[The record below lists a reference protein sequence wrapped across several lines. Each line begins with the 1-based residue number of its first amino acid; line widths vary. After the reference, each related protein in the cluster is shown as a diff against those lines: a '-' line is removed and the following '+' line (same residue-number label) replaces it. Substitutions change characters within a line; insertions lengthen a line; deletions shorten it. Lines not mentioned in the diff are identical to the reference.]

1 MTSDQRLPR
10 AIMQL
15 SSSAFFCALKA
26 LLRIKPCKK
35 EERIKD

>member
-1 MTSDQRLPR
+1 LPR
-10 AIMQL
+10 AITQL

-35 EERIKD
+35 IELTWEYKAR